1 MDWTLLILL
10 LLALIAI
17 VQLWLE
23 LRKQRRE
30 TVSAH
35 FAIEEAQRELDRL
48 QAAQAQ
54 TIHVTRLAALG
65 QMVVGIARD
74 INVPLGF
81 ARNNLALITELLDD
95 YRELV
100 RRYDTAVQ
108 HCLQPVDLLFSADK
122 ASLDKLVMYVEEARR
137 KLFEARAAVE
147 SSALPSHAGHL
158 VADACSSLEQMGANV
173 QSLKEFARSDGDTTT
188 LVDVGERVERAL
200 ALAQPRLHDRIEVVS
215 HVNGMPK
222 VRCAPGDLDQVFLNL
237 ITNAALAIET
247 KGRLT
252 IAATAT
258 PERVEVTFE
267 DIGNG
272 IADNIL
278 PKIFEPF
285 FSTRPAGEGSGLGLT
300 IAHKIVTGMGGSI
313 RVKTTPKQGS
323 LFTVSLPTGAAAAAE
338 PADVR

>member
-1 MDWTLLILL
+1 MDWTLLVLL
-10 LLALIAI
+10 LIALVAI
-17 VQLWLE
+17 IQLWLE
-23 LRKQRRE
+23 LRKQKRE
-30 TVSAH
+30 TDSAH
-35 FAIEEAQRELDRL
+35 FAVEEAQRELDRL

-74 INVPLGF
+74 MNVPLGF
-81 ARNNLALITELLDD
+81 AQNNLALIAELLDE
-95 YRELV
+95 YRDLV

-108 HCLQPVDLLFSADK
+108 HCLQPVDLMFSADK
-122 ASLDKLVMYVEEARR
+122 ASLDKLVKYVEEARR

-147 SSALPSHAGHL
+147 SSALPTHAGQL
-158 VADACSSLEQMGANV
+158 AGDARASLAQLGVNV
-173 QSLKEFARSDGDTTT
+173 QSLKDFARSDGDAAAP
-188 LVDVGERVERAL
+188 VDIGERIDRAL
-200 ALAQPRLHDRIEVVS
+200 ALAQPRLHDRIEVVKQVS
-215 HVNGMPK
+215 GLPK

-247 KGRLT
+247 KGRIT
-252 IAATAT
+252 ITGTAT
-258 PERVEVTFE
+258 PDRVEVAFE
-267 DIGNG
+267 DNGNG

-285 FSTRPAGEGSGLGLT
+285 FSTRPPGEGTGLGLT

-323 LFTVSLPTGAAAAAE
+323 VFTVSLPTSAAVADA
-338 PADVR
+338 ADVR

>member
-10 LLALIAI
+10 LIALAAI
-17 VQLWLE
+17 VQLWYE
-23 LRKQRRE
+23 LRRQKRE

-35 FAIEEAQRELDRL
+35 FAVEEAQRELERL
-48 QAAQAQ
+48 QASQAQ

-74 INVPLGF
+74 INAPIGF
-81 ARNNLALITELLDD
+81 AQNNIAMIAELLDE
-95 YRELV
+95 YRALV
-100 RRYDTAVQ
+100 RSYDTAVQ

-122 ASLDKLVMYVEEARR
+122 ASLDKLVKFVEEARR

-147 SSALPSHAGHL
+147 SSALPNKARQL
-158 VADACSSLEQMGANV
+158 LADAGDSLGALGSNV
-173 QSLKEFARSDGDTTT
+173 QSLKDFARSDGDATA
-188 LVDVGERVERAL
+188 LVDLGERVERAL
-200 ALAQPRLHDRIEVVS
+200 ALAQPRLHDRVEVVRNVS
-215 HVNGMPK
+215 GLPK
-222 VRCAPGDLDQVFLNL
+222 VRCAPGDLDQVFLAL

-247 KGRLT
+247 RGRLT
-252 IAATAT
+252 ISGKAA
-258 PERVEVTFE
+258 PDHVEIAFE
-267 DIGNG
+267 DNGFG

-323 LFTVSLPTGAAAAAE
+323 VFTVALPVGTADAAN
-338 PADVR
+338 ADVR